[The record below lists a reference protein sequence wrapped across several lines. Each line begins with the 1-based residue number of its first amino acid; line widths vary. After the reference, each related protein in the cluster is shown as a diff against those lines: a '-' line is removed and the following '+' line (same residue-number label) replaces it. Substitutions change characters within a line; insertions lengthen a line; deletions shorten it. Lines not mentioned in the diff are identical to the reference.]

1 MKAAAGRPRARKAGP
16 SARRKTGF
24 TRAQAAELE
33 RLRLE
38 LTQGAQAHAARWN
51 PDPEDVQRS
60 VAQLVLTLVEFV
72 RRLLE
77 RQAIRRME
85 GGTLTGAQ
93 VEDVGLAL
101 MTLEETVAELAARFG
116 IAPQDLQLELGPLG
130 KLL

>member
-1 MKAAAGRPRARKAGP
+1 MNAAGRKPRARKPASRTRP
-16 SARRKTGF
+16 KAVF

-33 RLRLE
+33 RLRQE
-38 LTQGAQAHAARWN
+38 LARAATAQGARWN
-51 PDPEDVQRS
+51 PDPENVQRS

-72 RRLLE
+72 RRMLE

-85 GGTLTGAQ
+85 GGTLSDEQ

-101 MTLEETVAELAARFG
+101 MRLEETVAELAARFG
-116 IAPQDLQLELGPLG
+116 IAPRDLQLELGPLG

>member
-1 MKAAAGRPRARKAGP
+1 VNPAGRKPRKPASRP
-16 SARRKTGF
+16 RRKTGF

-33 RLRLE
+33 RLRQE
-38 LTQGAQAHAARWN
+38 LARAAPAQGARWN
-51 PDPEDVQRS
+51 PDPENVQRS

-72 RRLLE
+72 RRMLE

-85 GGTLTGAQ
+85 GGTLSDEQ

-101 MTLEETVAELAARFG
+101 MKLEETVAELAARFG

-130 KLL
+130 RLL

>member
-1 MKAAAGRPRARKAGP
+1 VKTAGHKPRARRAG
-16 SARRKTGF
+16 SRTRGKTGF

-38 LTQGAQAHAARWN
+38 LARSARPEGARWN
-51 PDPEDVQRS
+51 PDPENVERS

-85 GGTLTGAQ
+85 GGTLTEVQ
-93 VEDVGLAL
+93 VEDVGRAL
-101 MTLEETVAELAARFG
+101 MRLEETVAELAGRFG